1 MCSVSFKGKNHMAFF
16 SVFDRKPI
24 RHMITITQAVYDTNQ
39 IQKIIHARVYYENVE
54 GKKMCLVCEGE
65 HHTTSVSMDGLC
77 SSSRENEQWVFGC
90 GYGFV
95 WATRKRKEAQMFL
108 YLYGLGK
115 RFRNATI
122 FESIW
127 RIVSRT
133 APPHQR
139 RCSCPK
145 HSLDVIQVGSVTSN
159 AEQSGRHNLL
169 ERNDSRKPRKANTHT
184 LPLFCAQRNTNTP
197 RRDGYRISRIDFS
210 VSFSHSIRP
219 RCAFACHEQ
228 CIREVK
234 KKQYRQSGELKW
246 WTWNR
251 NSTIFNCHQNSHI
264 RQSGKKILRF
274 VWTHRRNWTSTVVF
288 SFVSFQTE
296 QIFFWLVL
304 HQHLCTEN
312 STNTNKSVFDTFSL
326 LLLLLSCLITII
338 ESGVWI
344 EIESKIRNLCNK
356 QKQKTKNLSQK
367 NMPKTVK
374 AVSLWW
380 NYWSRST
387 QRFHLSFY
395 FENDLFA
402 AFVTL
407 LDFCVHLSLQFGWE
421 CENITILSFSD
432 LYEKIMYEMVNT
444 QFYFISL
451 VSLSIWC
458 QFKWIERLQ
467 VDRMFVCGRTSLKLL
482 IFH

>member
-39 IQKIIHARVYYENVE
+39 IQKIIHARVYYENAE

-77 SSSRENEQWVFGC
+77 SSSRGNEQWVFGC

-108 YLYGLGK
+108 YLYGLGE

-169 ERNDSRKPRKANTHT
+169 ERNDSQKPRKANTHT

-197 RRDGYRISRIDFS
+197 RRNGYTISRVDFS

-228 CIREVK
+228 WIREVK

-296 QIFFWLVL
+296 QFFFL
-304 HQHLCTEN
+304 
-312 STNTNKSVFDTFSL
+312 
-326 LLLLLSCLITII
+326 
-338 ESGVWI
+338 
-344 EIESKIRNLCNK
+344 
-356 QKQKTKNLSQK
+356 
-367 NMPKTVK
+367 
-374 AVSLWW
+374 A
-380 NYWSRST
+380 RSPP
-387 QRFHLSFY
+387 
-395 FENDLFA
+395 
-402 AFVTL
+402 AFVHRKL
-407 LDFCVHLSLQFGWE
+407 NEHQQKCVWHFFVVIVVAELPHNHHWIGCMNWNWEQNQKSL
-421 CENITILSFSD
+421 
-432 LYEKIMYEMVNT
+432 
-444 QFYFISL
+444 
-451 VSLSIWC
+451 
-458 QFKWIERLQ
+458 
-467 VDRMFVCGRTSLKLL
+467 
-482 IFH
+482 